1 MRVLI
6 DCTQVTQKKAGV
18 GVYALNTIRELTRL
32 DTGISWF
39 LLVQNDDP
47 DLDFSSCRNVT
58 VVRVNSRIFRKLPFR
73 FLLEQLFIPFLSL
86 RRRIDVVHS
95 LHYSFPLIPMFAK
108 KVVTIHDMTMFL
120 MPDVHL
126 ATKIRYVRFFTG
138 AASRRA
144 DALGFDSH
152 SALNDFLKYF
162 PNPRPSCD
170 VVHLGKSP
178 EFRPDLDPV
187 QVTRVIKEHGL
198 TQPYILYIGTIEP
211 RKNLVRLAEAFSS
224 LTETYPNHT
233 LVIAG
238 MKGWMYESLFE
249 LVQTLSLE
257 NRVVFTGF
265 VSENDKPYLIRGA
278 QVFTYVSL
286 YEGFGIPV
294 LEALA
299 CGTPTLTSNISSIPE
314 VTGDA
319 ALLIDPTNMQE
330 IAAGLERLLG
340 DASLRQE
347 LMTRSISQA
356 ASFSWAATATATLN
370 LYRKAL
376 GR

>member
-1 MRVLI
+1 
-6 DCTQVTQKKAGV
+6 
-18 GVYALNTIRELTRL
+18 
-32 DTGISWF
+32 
-39 LLVQNDDP
+39 
-47 DLDFSSCRNVT
+47 
-58 VVRVNSRIFRKLPFR
+58 
-73 FLLEQLFIPFLSL
+73 
-86 RRRIDVVHS
+86 
-95 LHYSFPLIPMFAK
+95 
-108 KVVTIHDMTMFL
+108 
-120 MPDVHL
+120 
-126 ATKIRYVRFFTG
+126 
-138 AASRRA
+138 
-144 DALGFDSH
+144 
-152 SALNDFLKYF
+152 
-162 PNPRPSCD
+162 
-170 VVHLGKSP
+170 
-178 EFRPDLDPV
+178 
-187 QVTRVIKEHGL
+187 
-198 TQPYILYIGTIEP
+198 
-211 RKNLVRLAEAFSS
+211 
-224 LTETYPNHT
+224 
-233 LVIAG
+233 
-238 MKGWMYESLFE
+238 
-249 LVQTLSLE
+249 LSLE